1 MKIEDIFPEGF
12 VSSPNNSGP
21 FQKADGYVA
30 GPIAIVIHFTAG
42 GSGASSAAWLKN
54 PDSKASAHVVVDYDG
69 KIIPVVHPSLR
80 AWHAGSSQLVGITG
94 CNNFTLGIEV
104 ANPGPLT
111 RNIVDGSMKT
121 IFNKAWDGPFDTAV
135 RGLETRYYACYTE
148 EQFVAV
154 KELCQLLCETYK
166 IDPALIVGHEHVS
179 PGRKVDPGPAWD
191 WSRFDDMISPLKA
204 VLYWRF
210 ATRIKL
216 IQHYLE
222 INGCEL
228 GSIDGVFGPKSFAA
242 LKALT
247 GESLTSLSDVDQAR
261 LIKDLRKRRPKL

>member
-1 MKIEDIFPEGF
+1 MKIEDIFPKGF
-12 VSSPNNSGP
+12 VSSPNNSGSFP
-21 FQKADGYVA
+21 KA
-30 GPIAIVIHFTAG
+30 PSAIVIHFTAG
-42 GSGASSAAWLKN
+42 GSGVSSAAWLKN

-69 KIIPVVHPSLR
+69 KIIPVVHPTLR
-80 AWHAGSSQLVGITG
+80 AWHAGSSQLMGMTG
-94 CNNFTLGIEV
+94 CNNWTLGIEV

-111 RNIVDGSMKT
+111 RSADGSMKT
-121 IFNKAWDGPFDTAV
+121 IFNKTWDGAFITAAHNGEV
-135 RGLETRYYACYTE
+135 RYYASYTE
-148 EQFVAV
+148 AQFVAV
-154 KELCQLLCETYK
+154 KQLCQLLCETYG

-191 WSRFDDMISPLKA
+191 WSRFDDMILPLKT
-204 VLYWRF
+204 VPFWRF
-210 ATRIKL
+210 ITRIKL

-222 INGCEL
+222 INGQEL

-247 GESLTSLSDVDQAR
+247 GESFTSLSDVDQAR

>member
-1 MKIEDIFPEGF
+1 MKIEDIFPKGF

-21 FQKADGYVA
+21 FPEAPV
-30 GPIAIVIHFTAG
+30 AIVIHFTAG

-69 KIIPVVHPSLR
+69 KIIPVVHPFLR
-80 AWHAGSSQLVGITG
+80 AWHAGSSQLMGITG

-111 RNIVDGSMKT
+111 RNVVDGSMKT
-121 IFNKAWDGPFDTAV
+121 IFNKAWDGAFVTAV
-135 RGLETRYYACYTE
+135 RGLETRYYASYTE
-148 EQFVAV
+148 AQFVAV
-154 KELCQLLCETYK
+154 KELCQLFCQLYPSIESSM
-166 IDPALIVGHEHVS
+166 IVGHEHIS

-191 WSRFDDMISPLKA
+191 WSRFDDMIELRGSMM
-204 VLYWRF
+204 RDF
-210 ATRIKL
+210 L
-216 IQHYLE
+216 IQHYIE
-222 INGCEL
+222 INGHDL
-228 GSIDGVFGPKSFAA
+228 GEIDGIFGPKSFAA

-247 GESLTSLSDVDQAR
+247 GESLTKLTDADRVR